1 MIIIEGDCLKSDLQ
15 LCKTALMEIGVYIY
29 VKNIDRQYIYAN
41 QLTENLFQD
50 SFNTII
56 GHTDDELFDL
66 VTVPNVKR
74 IDDKVLNFGI
84 EYKTEELTFIKSTGE
99 QRLFLSVKTPIFNT
113 DKKVIGLIGVST
125 DITEIHSLQ
134 KELEKQANTDSLT
147 GLLNRR
153 AFFKF
158 ADKYLSESSRHDRH
172 LSLIM
177 IDIDLFKSV
186 NDIHGHPVG
195 DIIIQFISSQA
206 SKYLRKEDLFARV
219 GGEEFAILL
228 PNTDIKSA
236 QLVAEKIRK
245 HVDSEVVLGEWIGKI
260 EPKISLG
267 VSTYTKSDI
276 EFYEMYSRSDKALY
290 KAKLAGRNRVCT
302 FVN

>member
-1 MIIIEGDCLKSDLQ
+1 MIIIEGNYLKSDLQ
-15 LCKTALMEIGVYIY
+15 LCKNALMEIGVYIY
-29 VKNIDRQYIYAN
+29 VKDIDRKYIYAN

-56 GHTDDELFDL
+56 GNTDDDLFDSVAL
-66 VTVPNVKR
+66 TDIKK
-74 IDDKVLNFGI
+74 IDDKVFNLAT
-84 EYKTEELTFIKSTGE
+84 EYKVKELVIVKSSGE
-99 QRLFLSVKTPIFNT
+99 HLLFLSVKTPIFNT
-113 DKKVIGLIGVST
+113 NMKVVGLIGVST

-153 AFFKF
+153 SFFKF
-158 ADKYLSESSRHDRH
+158 ADKYISESIRHDRH

-186 NDIHGHPVG
+186 NDLYGHPVG
-195 DIIIQFISSQA
+195 DIIIQFISSQT

-236 QLVAEKIRK
+236 QLVAEKIRN
-245 HVDSEVVLGEWIGKI
+245 HVDSQIVEGEWIGTI

-267 VSTYTKSDI
+267 VSTYTKIDT
-276 EFYEMYSRSDKALY
+276 EFYEIYSRSDKALY
-290 KAKLAGRNRVCT
+290 KAKLAGRNRVCSL
-302 FVN
+302 